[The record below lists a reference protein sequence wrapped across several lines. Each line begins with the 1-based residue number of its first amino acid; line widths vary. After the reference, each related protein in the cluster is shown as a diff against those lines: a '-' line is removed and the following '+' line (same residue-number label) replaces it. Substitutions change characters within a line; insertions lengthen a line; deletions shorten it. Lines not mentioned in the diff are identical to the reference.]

1 MFDSPVLN
9 VVIGLT
15 LIYLLYSLLASLLG
29 ELLSTTLNLR
39 SLLLRVALERML
51 NDGYYARRDRW
62 RNNWNTVV
70 NGLRWFFLFPNRDF
84 KNSLAGRFYEHPS
97 IKYLAK
103 AEQRSP
109 FAETRPSYLT
119 DVYFVSTFIRMLI
132 EMGMGNTDDEK
143 IASALKLNTL
153 HMQPRTAK
161 NVMGIYQEANGN
173 TAAFKE
179 GLRRWYNETMDRTN
193 GWYKRKMQFM
203 LLLIGLFLSILFNVD
218 TIRITKLLA
227 RDPEARSEL
236 VKMSIAIA
244 NDTTYE
250 KVITDKDSLQRATI
264 LDSGYARVQRDIDDA
279 GLLLGLGWNFNKL
292 TSPIKYKVTHK
303 RTPKLFDGLLDLDT
317 AAKSVRVADSVHRA
331 SEERNKWAVKT
342 LLPEIKQTDRQILDT
357 IMAALQGNIKDT
369 SKLKGLRGKKD
380 TLLKLLAA
388 RKEMLANDSLEF
400 AALTG
405 LQQQNLQSINELTG
419 KKFKDIPVVEWE
431 KESSGV
437 YYLRGEGPYTGNRLG
452 YIISNTFK
460 DLRLLGFLLTALMI
474 SLGAPFWFD
483 LLKKLVSLRGAGV
496 RPDPSENEV
505 QVKKALPAA
514 GTPAAVVAAEAAPL
528 FATVQDEFVWK
539 YRTALLALPPVRAVF
554 TFYDNAGN
562 CNVQINVTVA
572 TAVQEITNRLAALGI
587 NPVPGWLLIRV
598 TGIPRSN
605 APLHAVGNFNNL
617 ALTHGSLSC
626 ILKDATNE
634 DRFVLSCWHVLK
646 GDTDFDALFIKHPLV
661 VNNTNNIIADLEAG
675 GILNTLDYGL
685 ARCRPNTPAITNDWL
700 ITGLTLPTPF
710 KHRMVETDDIKNHI
724 TVRYFDV
731 ETQAVVHGVI
741 YTVCPEVQV
750 DYRDK
755 SRMVQDVIVLQKSP
769 DTVLPIS
776 QPGNSGALLFAAN
789 NEAIGMIIAG
799 DDNYT
804 YAIKLSNFFNL
815 HKEKSFA

>member
-29 ELLSTTLNLR
+29 ELLSTTFNLR

-51 NDGYYARRDRW
+51 NDGYYARRDKW
-62 RNNWNTVV
+62 RNRWSAIV
-70 NGLRWFFLFPNRDF
+70 NAVRWFFLFPNRDF

-103 AEQRSP
+103 AERRSP

-161 NVMGIYQEANGN
+161 NVTGIYQEANGN

-203 LLLIGLFLSILFNVD
+203 LLLIGLLLSILFNVD

-227 RDPEARSEL
+227 RDPDARSEM

-244 NDTTYE
+244 SDTTIE
-250 KVITDKDSLQRATI
+250 NVITDKDSLRRAAI
-264 LDSGYARVQRDIDDA
+264 LDSGYAHVQRDIDNA
-279 GLLLGLGWNFNKL
+279 GLILGLGWSFDTL
-292 TSPIKYKVTHK
+292 TTPIKYEVVHK
-303 RTPKLFDGLLDLDT
+303 KTPKLFDGLLALD
-317 AAKSVRVADSVHRA
+317 AAARSVKVADSVHRA
-331 SEERNKWAVKT
+331 SEERNRWAVKT
-342 LLPEIKQTDRQILDT
+342 LLPEIKQKDRQIMD
-357 IMAALQGNIKDT
+357 IKMAALQGNIKDT
-369 SKLKGLRGKKD
+369 SKVKELRGKKD

-400 AALTG
+400 AALTTW
-405 LQQQNLQSINELTG
+405 QQQNLQAINELSG
-419 KKFKDIPVVEWE
+419 KKFKEIPVVDRENDE
-431 KESSGV
+431 V
-437 YYLRGEGPYTGNRLG
+437 YYLRGKGPFTGSRLW

-496 RPDPSENEV
+496 RPDPSDNEV
-505 QVKKALPAA
+505 LVKKVLPDASA
-514 GTPAAVVAAEAAPL
+514 PAVVVAAEVTPL

-539 YRTALLALPPVRAVF
+539 YRASLLALPSVRAVF
-554 TFYDNAGN
+554 TFYDNGGD
-562 CNVQINVTVA
+562 CKVQVNVTVA
-572 TAVQEITNRLAALGI
+572 TAAQEVRDRLTRLGI
-587 NPVPGWLLIRV
+587 NPAPPAWMKITV
-598 TGIPRSN
+598 TGTPRSN
-605 APLHAVGNFNNL
+605 APLHAVGNFNNM
-617 ALTHGSLSC
+617 AFTHGSLSC
-626 ILKDATNE
+626 ILKDATNQ

-646 GDTDFDALFIKHPLV
+646 GDTDFDALFIQHPLV
-661 VNNTNNIIADLEAG
+661 VNDANTIIADLEVG

-685 ARCRPNTPAITNDWL
+685 ARCRPNTPAITNNWL
-700 ITGLTLPTPF
+700 ITGLKLPTPF

-731 ETQAVVHGVI
+731 ETQKVVNGII
-741 YTVCPEVQV
+741 YAVCPEVQV

-755 SRMVQDVIVLQKSP
+755 SRIVQDVIVLQKGLN
-769 DTVLPIS
+769 TVLPIS
-776 QPGNSGALLFAAN
+776 QPGNSGALLFDAKN
-789 NEAIGMIIAG
+789 DAIGMIIAG

>member
-29 ELLSTTLNLR
+29 ELLSTTFNLR

-51 NDGYYARRDRW
+51 NDGYYARRDKW
-62 RNNWNTVV
+62 RNRWSSVV
-70 NGLRWFFLFPNRDF
+70 NAVRWFFLFPNHNF
-84 KNSLAGRFYEHPS
+84 KSSLAGRFYEHPS

-103 AEQRSP
+103 AERPSP

-132 EMGMGNTDDEK
+132 EMGMGTTDDEK

-153 HMQPRTAK
+153 HMQQRTAK
-161 NVMGIYQEANGN
+161 NVIGIYQEAKGN

-203 LLLIGLFLSILFNVD
+203 LLLIGLSLSILFNVD

-227 RDPEARSEL
+227 RDPQARSEL

-250 KVITDKDSLQRATI
+250 NVITDKDSLRRATI

-292 TSPIKYKVTHK
+292 SSPIKYEVVHK
-303 RTPKLFDGLLDLDT
+303 KTPKLYDGLLELD
-317 AAKSVRVADSVHRA
+317 AAARSVRVADSVHRA

-342 LLPEIKQTDRQILDT
+342 LLPEIKQTDRQIMDT
-357 IMAALQGNIKDT
+357 IMAALQGTIKDT
-369 SKLKGLRGKKD
+369 SKLKGLREKKD
-380 TLLKLLAA
+380 NLLKLLAA
-388 RKEMLANDSLEF
+388 RKEMLANDSLEY
-400 AALTG
+400 AALTT
-405 LQQQNLQSINELTG
+405 LQQQNLQAINELTG
-419 KKFKDIPVVEWE
+419 KKFKDIPVVERE
-431 KESSGV
+431 NEEV
-437 YYLRGEGPYTGNRLG
+437 YYLRGTGPFTGNRLG
-452 YIISNTFK
+452 YIICNTFK

-496 RPDPSENEV
+496 RPDPSDNEV
-505 QVKKALPAA
+505 LVKKVLPDANA
-514 GTPAAVVAAEAAPL
+514 PAVVMAAEVTPL

-539 YRTALLALPPVRAVF
+539 YRVSLLALPSVRAVF
-554 TFYDNAGN
+554 TFYDNDGN
-562 CNVQINVTVA
+562 CKVQVNVTVA
-572 TAVQEITNRLAALGI
+572 TAAQEVSDRLVMLGI
-587 NPVPGWLLIRV
+587 NPVPGWLVIKV
-598 TGIPRSN
+598 TGIPKSN
-605 APLHAVGNFNNL
+605 APLHAVGNFNNM

-626 ILKDATNE
+626 ILKDTTNK

-646 GDTDFDALFIKHPLV
+646 GDTDFDALFIQHPLV
-661 VNNTNNIIADLEAG
+661 VNNTNTIIADLEAG

-685 ARCRPNTPAITNDWL
+685 ARCRPNMPAITNNWL
-700 ITGLTLPTPF
+700 ITGLQLPTPF

-724 TVRYFDV
+724 TLRYFDL
-731 ETQAVVHGVI
+731 ETQAAVKGII
-741 YTVCPEVQV
+741 YAVCPEVQV

-755 SRMVQDVIVLQKSP
+755 PRLVQDVIVLQKGLN
-769 DTVLPIS
+769 TVLPIS
-776 QPGNSGALLFAAN
+776 QPGNSGALLFDEKN
-789 NEAIGMIIAG
+789 DAIGMIIAG
-799 DDNYT
+799 DENYT

>member
-29 ELLSTTLNLR
+29 ELLSTTFNLR

-51 NDGYYARRDRW
+51 NDGYYARRDKW
-62 RNNWNTVV
+62 RNRWSAIV
-70 NGLRWFFLFPNRDF
+70 NAVRWFFLFPNSDF

-103 AEQRSP
+103 AERRSP

-161 NVMGIYQEANGN
+161 NVTGIYQEAKGD

-179 GLRRWYNETMDRTN
+179 GLRRWYNETMDRAN
-193 GWYKRKMQFM
+193 GWYKRKMQFL
-203 LLLIGLFLSILFNVD
+203 LLLIGLLLSILFNVD

-227 RDPEARSEL
+227 RDPDARSEM

-244 NDTTYE
+244 NDTTIE
-250 KVITDKDSLQRATI
+250 NVITDKDSLRRAAI
-264 LDSGYARVQRDIDDA
+264 LDSGYAHVQRDIEDA
-279 GLLLGLGWNFNKL
+279 GLLLGLGWNFDQL
-292 TSPIKYKVTHK
+292 SSPIEYKVVHK
-303 RTPKLFDGLLDLDT
+303 KTPKLSDGLLELDA
-317 AAKSVRVADSVHRA
+317 AAKSVRVADSMHRA
-331 SEERNKWAVKT
+331 SEERNCWAVKT
-342 LLPEIKQTDRQILDT
+342 LLPEIKQTDRQILD
-357 IMAALQGNIKDT
+357 IKMAALQGSIKDT
-369 SKLKGLRGKKD
+369 SKVKELRGKKD
-380 TLLKLLAA
+380 TLLKLLDA

-400 AALTG
+400 AAL
-405 LQQQNLQSINELTG
+405 
-419 KKFKDIPVVEWE
+419 
-431 KESSGV
+431 
-437 YYLRGEGPYTGNRLG
+437 G
-452 YIISNTFK
+452 YIICNTFK

-496 RPDPSENEV
+496 RPEPSDNEV
-505 QVKKALPAA
+505 LVKKVLPDANA
-514 GTPAAVVAAEAAPL
+514 PAVVVAAEVTPL

-539 YRTALLALPPVRAVF
+539 YRASLLALPSVRAVF
-554 TFYDNAGN
+554 TFYDNDGN
-562 CNVQINVTVA
+562 CKVQVNVTEA
-572 TAVQEITNRLAALGI
+572 AAEQEVRDLLTKLGI
-587 NPVPGWLLIRV
+587 NPVPGWLLVKV

-605 APLHAVGNFNNL
+605 APLHAVGNFNNM
-617 ALTHGSLSC
+617 AFAHGSLSC
-626 ILKDATNE
+626 ILKDSTNE

-646 GDTDFDALFIKHPLV
+646 GDTDFDALFIRHPLV
-661 VNNTNNIIADLEAG
+661 VNNTNTIIADLEVG

-685 ARCRPNTPAITNDWL
+685 ARCRPNMPVITNDWL
-700 ITGLTLPTPF
+700 IEKLELSTPF
-710 KHRMVETDDIKNHI
+710 KHRLVETDDIKKHI
-724 TVRYFDV
+724 TLRYFDV
-731 ETQAVVHGVI
+731 ETQAAANGII
-741 YTVCPEVQV
+741 YAVCPEVQV

-755 SRMVQDVIVLQKSP
+755 SRMVQDVIVLQQGLN
-769 DTVLPIS
+769 TVLPIS
-776 QPGNSGALLFAAN
+776 QPGNSGALLFDAKN
-789 NEAIGMIIAG
+789 DAIGMIIAG
-799 DDNYT
+799 DENYT